1 LSVFQTNVY
10 TSVLGSKFSPLLPA
24 DTTWVTLSV
33 TLPGVQAT
41 AGAVGSSG
49 TTPSPAS
56 STRWSAFRV
65 DSPHR
70 RSRA

>member
-1 LSVFQTNVY
+1 MRPPHY
-10 TSVLGSKFSPLLPA
+10 LLNWERA
-24 DTTWVTLSV
+24 VCTLPV

-56 STRWSAFRV
+56 STVVSVPDGLA
-65 DSPHR
+65 SPTLAGV
-70 RSRA
+70 S

>member
-1 LSVFQTNVY
+1 
-10 TSVLGSKFSPLLPA
+10 LPA

-56 STRWSAFRV
+56 STRCQRSGWTRLTDARGRELGNH
-65 DSPHR
+65 DSGTRKATGPQI
-70 RSRA
+70 